1 MRFFALLRF
10 LWPYSSVN
18 SVFHLNFINTPCTHS
33 VRRGCTF
40 EHFSQ
45 MHSDGF
51 SSIAY
56 AMLATTI
63 CFPSSPVHTHTCSAC
78 NDFQQPFQL
87 IHYSNSNRIWRDLC
101 EKRFGI
107 CVCFKCKQELHV
119 CKHIRSISLDHR
131 HRHRIHLE
139 CTLGLGGQNRF
150 KWCVR

>member
-33 VRRGCTF
+33 ARRGCTF

-51 SSIAY
+51 SSIAW

-63 CFPSSPVHTHTCSAC
+63 CFPSSPVHTQTHAAHATTF
-78 NDFQQPFQL
+78 N
-87 IHYSNSNRIWRDLC
+87 NRFNWFTTRIRIAY
-101 EKRFGI
+101 EGI
-107 CVCFKCKQELHV
+107 CVRNDLAFVYVLNANKNYMFANTFVVIVIAFIWNALLAWGVKIDSNDVYDSE
-119 CKHIRSISLDHR
+119 
-131 HRHRIHLE
+131 
-139 CTLGLGGQNRF
+139 
-150 KWCVR
+150 